1 MLRQMYEDLRTALD
15 TEIQLRA
22 KSEDDL
28 RAYFDQKSEMI
39 STIQSRGEQ
48 GTLEREKGIMTQV
61 HTAMQQVATLV
72 KEMRDQ

>member
-1 MLRQMYEDLRTALD
+1 MKASSDATTQMLRQMYEDLRTALD

-39 STIQSRGEQ
+39 STI
-48 GTLEREKGIMTQV
+48 
-61 HTAMQQVATLV
+61 
-72 KEMRDQ
+72 